1 MKKIGRPRA
10 VAPEIENAIFAEKLA
25 GLKTEQIAVTYNI
38 SSSTVLRIFR
48 KKSEVLRESKI
59 G

>member
-10 VAPEIENAIFAEKLA
+10 VAPEIEDAIFAEKIA

-48 KKSEVLRESKI
+48 KKSEVMSKKEQI
-59 G
+59 